1 MWPEGLA
8 RPTTANIKVFTPGS
22 TSHWQTWNKPVGCTF
37 VYILACG
44 GGGAGG
50 KNTGANQTVGAGG
63 GGSGLLGRAIF
74 PGFMLPDTLYFRI
87 GNGGA
92 TTTVAGTGN
101 SGTETAVSVATDSTA
116 VASNILLRCQ
126 GGSGGGGAATNTAG
140 AGGATVTSTN
150 QILSALGFWQIASR
164 NGTAGA
170 AASNGSGTALTVQ
183 GGGLIVMGGTGGG
196 NGTGSGGNITVIT
209 EFKTWVAMSGGAV
222 RTNGQSAINNTT
234 LLLNALT
241 SNQPIVFQGGTGGGG
256 TNVAGAG
263 SAAGNG
269 GAGSWGCGGGGGGN
283 SNINSG
289 VSGNG
294 GAGGDGFAI
303 VIAF

>member
-50 KNTGANQTVGAGG
+50 KGAGGNATTSGGG
-63 GGSGLLGRAIF
+63 GGSGLLQRAIF
-74 PGFMLPDTLYFRI
+74 PAFILPDTLYFRI

-92 TTTVAGTGN
+92 PTTVSQTTGN
-101 SGTETAVSVATDSTA
+101 SGTETVVSIAIDSPA
-116 VASNILLRCQ
+116 VASNILMRCQ
-126 GGSGGGGAATNTAG
+126 GGTGGGGAATSTAG
-140 AGGATVTSTN
+140 AGGATVTALN
-150 QILSALGFWQIASR
+150 QSLSALGFWQQSSR
-164 NGTAGA
+164 AGTAGGA
-170 AASNGSGTALTVQ
+170 TNSSGGNLTVQ

-209 EFKTWVAMSGGAV
+209 EFKTWVAMSGGAFQ
-222 RTNGQSAINNTT
+222 TNGQSAIKNTSM
-234 LLLNALT
+234 LFNALT
-241 SNQPIVFQGGTGGGG
+241 TNQPIVFQGGTGGGG
-256 TNVAGAG
+256 TNVVPTPSGA
-263 SAAGNG
+263 G

-283 SNINSG
+283 SRIASG
-289 VSGNG
+289 VAGNG